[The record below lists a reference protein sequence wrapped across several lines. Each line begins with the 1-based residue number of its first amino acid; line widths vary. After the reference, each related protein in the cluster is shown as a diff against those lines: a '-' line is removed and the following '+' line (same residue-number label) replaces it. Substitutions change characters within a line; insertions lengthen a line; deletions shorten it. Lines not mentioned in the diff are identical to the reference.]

1 MGVLG
6 DFNEEGVV
14 VKVAKCIRMESILEL
29 RVDWAWERVA
39 CVWVRLVWL

>member
-14 VKVAKCIRMESILEL
+14 VKVAKCIRMELILEL
-29 RVDWAWERVA
+29 RVGWDGEWVV
-39 CVWVRLVWL
+39 CVWARLVWL